1 MIRQTHGNPEFRRL
15 REEVHVI
22 LRPAWSPESLSKNK
36 TKQQKQT
43 KPTFSVK

>member
-36 TKQQKQT
+36 TKQNNKNKQN
-43 KPTFSVK
+43 PPFL